1 MAQSVKISYFEVV
14 FCLGQKILSDR
25 QRWDVQSCFE
35 GATCCWITGK
45 KIIDFFPRSLR
56 RKHHVSRMGPKTL
69 NDPTHASLP
78 CSIITATVTI
88 FCLPNVSGSMLVLGG
103 LGRPTWRG
111 AGLRF
116 WSGVQLELCPSGL
129 VFLLDVWRLFWW
141 KSLWTGSQLCCIQWH
156 HGTFLCEWGLS
167 EGRGR
172 KWACLLNCP
181 PSK

>member
-1 MAQSVKISYFEVV
+1 MQYMQQYLIWQWAKSGKSNRNSGQKLKLTKIPHGQIDKHQPLRSSLLLCFNVFAYGLLWHRMAQSVKISYFEVV

-116 WSGVQLELCPSGL
+116 
-129 VFLLDVWRLFWW
+129 
-141 KSLWTGSQLCCIQWH
+141 
-156 HGTFLCEWGLS
+156 
-167 EGRGR
+167 
-172 KWACLLNCP
+172 
-181 PSK
+181 